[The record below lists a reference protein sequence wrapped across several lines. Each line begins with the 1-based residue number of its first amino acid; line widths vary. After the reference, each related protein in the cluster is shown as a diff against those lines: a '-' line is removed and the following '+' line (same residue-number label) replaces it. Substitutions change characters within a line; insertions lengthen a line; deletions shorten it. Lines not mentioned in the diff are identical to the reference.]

1 MSMGVVTK
9 GANAIYFGRWVVLF
23 SEVVTGLIIM
33 LGLFG
38 WMDILIFAKWSYVME
53 PYSYEKTN

>member
-1 MSMGVVTK
+1 MGVVTK

-53 PYSYEKTN
+53 PYSYD